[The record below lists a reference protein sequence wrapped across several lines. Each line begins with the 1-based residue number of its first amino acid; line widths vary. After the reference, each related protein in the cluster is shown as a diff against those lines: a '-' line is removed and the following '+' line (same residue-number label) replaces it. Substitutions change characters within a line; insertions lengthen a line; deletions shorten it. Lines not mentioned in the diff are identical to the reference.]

1 MPKIFLNPI
10 CTLSRNLCNF
20 LKDYRLQPLKALAQL
35 DEILEPILDAYNF
48 RKKARSAQK
57 PLETH
62 LGSLHQ
68 FENWWS
74 EQRHLRPRY
83 NLLQTPKVLEK
94 SPGILMKTV
103 GALKG
108 FQGGLMGFIV
118 CGLMKEVT
126 SADCFLFIYLPL
138 ACSVSKTQLILH
150 SWTQHAVGT
159 LSVHWSAHA
168 CSCVSERVMCK
179 SDEAATC
186 VHNAA
191 VSLAR
196 VAAGRRNWAALWC
209 GHLSGSALRC
219 LRGRSVLLFAHQ
231 SSWSQ
236 MFPFLGWDCG
246 GWIKGADQSFYRLLC
261 VFSLAAERLVQ
272 LIKPHPHQP
281 MHANIAWQRSSIW
294 FSV

>member
-1 MPKIFLNPI
+1 
-10 CTLSRNLCNF
+10 
-20 LKDYRLQPLKALAQL
+20 
-35 DEILEPILDAYNF
+35 
-48 RKKARSAQK
+48 
-57 PLETH
+57 
-62 LGSLHQ
+62 
-68 FENWWS
+68 
-74 EQRHLRPRY
+74 
-83 NLLQTPKVLEK
+83 
-94 SPGILMKTV
+94 MKTV

-108 FQGGLMGFIV
+108 FQGGLMGFVV
-118 CGLMKEVT
+118 CGLVKEVT
-126 SADCFLFIYLPL
+126 SAGCFLFIYLAL
-138 ACSVSKTQLILH
+138 AYSVSKTQLILH

-168 CSCVSERVMCK
+168 CSSVSERVMCK
-179 SDEAATC
+179 SDESATS

-209 GHLSGSALRC
+209 GHLSGSASRC
-219 LRGRSVLLFAHQ
+219 LRGRSVLFFTHQ

-246 GWIKGADQSFYRLLC
+246 GWIKGADQSFYRPPC
-261 VFSLAAERLVQ
+261 IFSAERLVQ

-281 MHANIAWQRSSIW
+281 MRANIAWQRSSIW